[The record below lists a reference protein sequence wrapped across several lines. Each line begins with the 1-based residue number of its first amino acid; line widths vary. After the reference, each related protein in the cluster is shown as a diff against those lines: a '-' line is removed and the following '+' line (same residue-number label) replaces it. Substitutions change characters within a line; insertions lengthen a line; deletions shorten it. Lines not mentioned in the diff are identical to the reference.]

1 MSAFRKAQAKGTR
14 IGFLK
19 WSAQSS
25 ERRSGRQVK
34 AQKHTTKAQ
43 LKVQSKQSEKS
54 RLYPYQVNLLT
65 LKTGYRLKRWTN
77 ASSSL
82 CKKVTC
88 PSWWAACGRL
98 GAPMLD
104 QHGACWLHAQ
114 WGCFGLRS
122 KVGVHIR
129 QDPRSEP
136 SVKEL
141 IAILP
146 VEYLLARRK
155 EACKEGLSVTSL
167 SSELAKLKPSRIVGL
182 DQEGSVEP
190 VFIHFLLSQRE
201 GCHFKISLFLYRM
214 LSFFDTLIGPSSS
227 IG

>member
-82 CKKVTC
+82 CKK
-88 PSWWAACGRL
+88 
-98 GAPMLD
+98 
-104 QHGACWLHAQ
+104 
-114 WGCFGLRS
+114 RS

-136 SVKEL
+136 SVKDL

-167 SSELAKLKPSRIVGL
+167 SSERAKVKPSRIVGL

>member
-25 ERRSGRQVK
+25 ERRSGHQVK
-34 AQKHTTKAQ
+34 AQKHRRK
-43 LKVQSKQSEKS
+43 LSSRCNLSKVRRAGESNGVGRGDFSGLGIDLAALTSGKT
-54 RLYPYQVNLLT
+54 LYPYQVNLLT

-82 CKKVTC
+82 CKK
-88 PSWWAACGRL
+88 
-98 GAPMLD
+98 
-104 QHGACWLHAQ
+104 
-114 WGCFGLRS
+114 RS

-129 QDPRSEP
+129 QDPRLEP

-141 IAILP
+141 LAILP

-167 SSELAKLKPSRIVGL
+167 SSERAKVKPSRIVGL

>member
-82 CKKVTC
+82 CKK
-88 PSWWAACGRL
+88 
-98 GAPMLD
+98 
-104 QHGACWLHAQ
+104 
-114 WGCFGLRS
+114 RS